1 MTVEEADSRR
11 GIAAALVAYGVW
23 GLLPIYFGYLHDVNP
38 VEVVAQ
44 RILWSML
51 LIGVLFILRSELPA
65 LGAVL
70 RNRRAMLALCASAT
84 FIGINWLTYVWAVQ
98 SGHVLGASLGYF
110 LNPLINVLLGVLVL
124 GEKLRRG
131 QWISVLVAA
140 AGVALMAMAALD
152 TLWVSVLLAVS
163 FALYGLVRKVTPVP
177 AMAGLGAETIIL
189 APLAL
194 FWMIALAPAGSLAF
208 GQDAGTTA
216 LLVMTGVVTTV
227 PLVLFAVAAQRLP
240 LATLGL
246 MQFLAPTLQFVTG
259 IFFFG
264 ETLNHG
270 QMLSFGLIWI
280 GLILFAADGFTAAR
294 RSRVAVA

>member
-1 MTVEEADSRR
+1 MQNENADSRK
-11 GIAAALVAYGVW
+11 GVAAALIAYGIW
-23 GLLPIYFGYLHDVNP
+23 GLLPIFFGLLHHVNP

-51 LIGVLFILRSELPA
+51 LIGGLFVLRSDLST
-65 LGAVL
+65 LWAVL
-70 RNRRAMLALCASAT
+70 RNRRAMLALSASAA

-110 LNPLINVLLGVLVL
+110 LNPLVNVVLGVFVL

-131 QWISVLVAA
+131 QLIAVLVAA
-140 AGVALMAMAALD
+140 AGVALMATAALD
-152 TLWVSVLLAVS
+152 TLWVSVLLAIS

-177 AMAGLGAETIIL
+177 AMAGLGAETMIL
-189 APLAL
+189 TPLAL

-208 GQDAGTTA
+208 GQDSGTTA
-216 LLVMTGVVTTV
+216 LLVTTGLVTTV

-246 MQFLAPTLQFVTG
+246 MQFLAPTLQFVAG
-259 IFFFG
+259 IYFFG
-264 ETLNHG
+264 ETLNRG
-270 QMLSFGLIWI
+270 QMVSFGLIWI
-280 GLILFAADGFTAAR
+280 GLILFAADSFTANRQSKLAT
-294 RSRVAVA
+294 A